1 MAELDL
7 DTPLAGVIGSAA
19 KVLAE
24 KPFFVATVGDLLRHY
39 PRKWPHRGELT
50 DLSEL
55 RPEDHVTIFAR
66 IETVTTKPLHNKK
79 MSKTDVKV
87 TDGRGSLTLTFFSRG
102 GWLGKKLSPGQ
113 TGYFAG
119 KVDLF
124 NRKLQMVNPEFEPSE
139 EADDSDEGFAG
150 AIVPIYPASAKLSS
164 MALRGAVRMVLDTLG
179 PIDDP
184 LPPAVRLRLGLI
196 GLRDAL
202 DSVHRPKTDA
212 ERDAGIKRL
221 KFDEAFVMQTVMA
234 QRRAATAGLP
244 AKSRIP
250 RQGGLFDEFAKR
262 LPFELTEGQ
271 KRIGQ
276 TVAEE
281 IALEHPMHRLLQ
293 GEVGSG
299 KTVIALRAMLAVIDA
314 GGQAALLA
322 PTEVLAQQHFR
333 SISAMLGPLA
343 LHGQLGAA
351 EQATTVALL
360 TGSMGQSARR
370 RAMLDAA
377 SGEAGIVVGT
387 HALLEDKVQFA
398 ELGMI
403 VIDEQH
409 RFGVEQRDALRA
421 KTGDDLRP
429 HVLVMTA
436 TPIPRTVAMT
446 VYGDLEISSLDELPK
461 GRAPI
466 VTHVAPVA
474 DKPAWTERIWERVRE
489 EVAAGHQVFVVCPRI
504 GEDPD
509 VGAKSKAA
517 EDDPEFL
524 DEKEE
529 AETERR
535 PSLAVLDIAPMLANG
550 PLKGLRL
557 EMLHGRM
564 QPDDKDRVMR
574 AFGDGALD
582 VLVSTTV
589 IEVGV
594 DVPNATAMVILDAD
608 RFGISQLHQLR
619 GRVGRGGAASICL
632 LVTEMPENTPARSRL
647 DAVAATSDGFKLA
660 ELDLE
665 QRKEGTILGE
675 QQHGRSDLKLLSL
688 ARDRHVVEQARIVA
702 TDVVAADPKLARHPD
717 LRAAVARL
725 LATEGAEYLE
735 KA

>member
-1 MAELDL
+1 MADLDL
-7 DTPLAGVIGSAA
+7 DSPLRGVVGKTAI
-19 KVLAE
+19 VLAE
-24 KPFFVATVGDLLRHY
+24 KPFFMHTVGDLLRHY

-50 DLSEL
+50 DLREL
-55 RPEDHVTIFAR
+55 QPEEHVTIFAR
-66 IETVTTKPLHNKK
+66 IEKVSTVPLRNNPK
-79 MSKTDVKV
+79 MSKTDVRV
-87 TDGRGSLTLTFFSRG
+87 TDGRGQLTLTFFSKG
-102 GWLGKKLSPGQ
+102 GWRNKSFTPGQ

-119 KVDLF
+119 KVDVF
-124 NRKLQMVNPEFEPSE
+124 NHKLQMVNPEFEESE
-139 EADDSDEGFAG
+139 EADDSDAGFAG
-150 AIVPIYPASAKLSS
+150 AIVPIYPASAKASS
-164 MALRGAVRMVLDTLG
+164 MDIRRSIRIVLDTLG
-179 PIDDP
+179 PLDDP
-184 LPPAVRLRLGLI
+184 LPAAVRLQLGLV
-196 GLRDAL
+196 GLRDAYYG
-202 DSVHRPKTDA
+202 VHRPKSDA
-212 ERDAGIKRL
+212 EMAAAIKRL

-244 AKSRIP
+244 ATPRIP
-250 RQGGLFDEFAKR
+250 PPGGLLDEFATL
-262 LPFELTEGQ
+262 LPFELTAGQ
-271 KRIGQ
+271 QRIGE
-276 TVAEE
+276 TIAGE
-281 IALEHPMHRLLQ
+281 IALAHPMHRLLQ

-299 KTVIALRAMLAVIDA
+299 KTVIALRAMLAVVDA

-351 EQATTVALL
+351 DQATTVTLL
-360 TGSMGQSARR
+360 TGSMSQPARR

-377 SGEAGIVVGT
+377 SGAAGIVVGT
-387 HALLEDKVQFA
+387 HALLEEKVQFA
-398 ELGMI
+398 DLGLV

-421 KTGDDLRP
+421 KTGDERRP

-446 VYGDLEISSLDELPK
+446 VYGDLEVSSLEELPK

-474 DKPAWTERIWERVRE
+474 DKPSWFDRIWERVRE
-489 EVAAGHQVFVVCPRI
+489 EVAQGHQAFVVCPRI
-504 GEDPD
+504 GEE
-509 VGAKSKAA
+509 GKAI

-524 DEKEE
+524 DDVDENED
-529 AETERR
+529 R
-535 PSLAVLDIAPMLANG
+535 PPLAVVDIAPMLANG

-574 AFGDGALD
+574 AFADGALD

-589 IEVGV
+589 VEVGV

-632 LVTEMPENTPARSRL
+632 LVTEMPENTPARDRL

-665 QRKEGTILGE
+665 QRREGTILGE

-688 ARDRHVVEQARIVA
+688 ARDRHVVEQAR
-702 TDVVAADPKLARHPD
+702 TVAAEVIAEDPTLARHPD
-717 LRAAVARL
+717 LAAAVARL

>member
-1 MAELDL
+1 MNL
-7 DTPLAGVIGSAA
+7 DTPLGGVVGKTA
-19 KVLAE
+19 KLLAE
-24 KPFFVATVGDLLRHY
+24 KPFYIETVGDLLRHY

-50 DLSEL
+50 DLKEL
-55 RPEDHVTIFAR
+55 RPDEHVTIFA
-66 IETVTTKPLHNKK
+66 EVAGVTTVPLRNNKK
-79 MSKTDVKV
+79 MSKTDVVV
-87 TDGRGSLTLTFFSRG
+87 TDGRTKLTLTFFSKG
-102 GWLGKKLSPGQ
+102 GWRNGSFSVGQ

-119 KVDLF
+119 KVDVF
-124 NRKLQMVNPEFEPSE
+124 NRKLHMVNPEFEKSE
-139 EADDSDEGFAG
+139 EADESDAGFAG

-164 MALRGAVRMVLDTLG
+164 MAIRGAMRMVLDTLDS
-179 PIDDP
+179 IDDP
-184 LPPAVRLRLGLI
+184 LPPAVRLELGLV
-196 GLRDAL
+196 GLRDAY
-202 DSVHRPKTDA
+202 DGVHRPKSDA
-212 ERDAGIKRL
+212 EKDAAIKRL

-244 AKSRIP
+244 ATP
-250 RQGGLFDEFAKR
+250 RFLQPNGLFDEFAEM

-271 KRIGQ
+271 KEIGYTIFADLAQ
-276 TVAEE
+276 A
-281 IALEHPMHRLLQ
+281 HPMHRLLQ

-299 KTVIALRAMLAVIDA
+299 KTVIALRAMLAVADA
-314 GGQAALLA
+314 GAQSALLA

-343 LHGQLGAA
+343 LRGQLGAA
-351 EQATTVALL
+351 EHATSVTLL
-360 TGSMGQSARR
+360 TGSMSQAARR

-387 HALLEDKVQFA
+387 HALLEDKVQFS
-398 ELGMI
+398 ELGLV

-421 KTGDDLRP
+421 KTGDERRP

-446 VYGDLEISSLDELPK
+446 VYGDLEVSSLDELPK

-466 VTHVAPVA
+466 LTHVAPIA
-474 DKPAWTERIWERVRE
+474 DKPAWVDRIWQRIRE

-504 GEDPD
+504 GEEGD
-509 VGAKSKAA
+509 VKAVTA

-529 AETERR
+529 NDTDRR
-535 PSLAVLDIAPMLANG
+535 PPLAVLDIAPMLANG

-564 QPDDKDRVMR
+564 PPDDKDRVMR
-574 AFGDGALD
+574 AFADGALD

-619 GRVGRGGAASICL
+619 GRVGRGGADSICL
-632 LVTEMPENTPARSRL
+632 LVTEMPENTPARDRL
-647 DAVAATSDGFKLA
+647 DVVAATSDGFKLA

-688 ARDRHVVEQARIVA
+688 ARDRHVVEQARTVA
-702 TDVVAADPKLARHPD
+702 TDVVAKDPTLARHPD

-725 LATEGAEYLE
+725 LASEGAEFLE